1 MNSITLKK
9 QKISINNKNIAYAE
23 SGSGDPIIFLH
34 GNPTSSY
41 LWRNI
46 TPHLESQ
53 GRCICIDL
61 IGMGDSDKLDNP
73 DENSYQFEEHY
84 HYVNAAIESLTNGE
98 NTTFVIHDWGSAL
111 GFNWCYHNP
120 DSVKGIAYMEAIV
133 KEMTWEDWRDEAKG
147 IFQGFR
153 SDAGESLVLEKNY
166 FVERVLP
173 GSIIRRLRNEE
184 IEEYRRPFLNPGED
198 RRPTL
203 SWPREIPIEGQPANV
218 CKIVNQYAEW
228 MQTNDIPKLFINAEP
243 GAITTGR
250 IRDFCR
256 SWKNQTEVTVKGI
269 HFIQEDSPDDIGKAI
284 STWYKNIP

>member
-1 MNSITLKK
+1 MTAFASNKK
-9 QKISINNKNIAYAE
+9 RISINGKHLAYTE
-23 SGSGDPIIFLH
+23 SGSGDPIVFLH

-46 TPHLESQ
+46 TPYLESQ
-53 GRCICIDL
+53 GRCVCIDL

-73 DENSYQFEEHY
+73 DENSYRFEEHY
-84 HYVNAAIESLTNGE
+84 HYINAAIESLTNGE
-98 NTTFVIHDWGSAL
+98 NITFVLHDWGSAL

-120 DSVKGIAYMEAIV
+120 ELVKGIAYMEAIV
-133 KEMTWEDWRDEAKG
+133 KELTWEDWRDEAKG

-173 GSIIRRLRNEE
+173 GSIIRKLSEE
-184 IEEYRRPFLNPGED
+184 EMEEYRRPFINEGED

-203 SWPREIPIEGQPANV
+203 SWPREIPINNHPKNV
-218 CKIVNQYAEW
+218 CAIVNRYAEW
-228 MQTNDIPKLFINAEP
+228 MLTNDLPKLFINAEP

-256 SWKNQTEVTVKGI
+256 SWKNQTETTVKGI
-269 HFIQEDSPDDIGKAI
+269 HFIQEDVPDEIGNAI
-284 STWYKNIP
+284 SSWYKNIE

>member
-1 MNSITLKK
+1 MTAFASNKK
-9 QKISINNKNIAYAE
+9 RISINGKHLAYTD

-46 TPHLESQ
+46 TPYLESQ
-53 GRCICIDL
+53 GRCVCIDL

-73 DENSYQFEEHY
+73 DENSYRFEEHY
-84 HYVNAAIESLTNGE
+84 HYINTAIESLTNGE
-98 NTTFVIHDWGSAL
+98 NITFVLHDWGSAL

-120 DSVKGIAYMEAIV
+120 ELVKGIAYMEAIV
-133 KEMTWEDWRDEAKG
+133 KEMTWEDWSDEAKG

-173 GSIIRRLRNEE
+173 GSIIRKLSEE
-184 IEEYRRPFLNPGED
+184 EMEEYRRPFINEGED

-203 SWPREIPIEGQPANV
+203 SWPREIPINNHPENV
-218 CKIVNQYAEW
+218 CAIVNRYAEW
-228 MQTNDIPKLFINAEP
+228 MLTNDLPKPFINAEP

-256 SWKNQTEVTVKGI
+256 SWKNQTEITVKGI
-269 HFIQEDSPDDIGKAI
+269 HFIQEDSPDEIGNAI
-284 STWYKNIP
+284 SSWYKNIE

>member
-9 QKISINNKNIAYAE
+9 QKISINNKNIAYVE

-98 NTTFVIHDWGSAL
+98 NITFVIHDWGSAL

-120 DSVKGIAYMEAIV
+120 DSIKGIAYMEAIV

-173 GSIIRRLRNEE
+173 GSIIRRLSDEE

>member
-1 MNSITLKK
+1 MNSIMLKK
-9 QKISINNKNIAYAE
+9 QKISINNKNIAYVE

-173 GSIIRRLRNEE
+173 GSIIRRLRDEE